1 MKRFLWLLT
10 MAGCATAYQPLSFS
24 GGYTDRALSAGQ
36 YEVAF
41 YGNGYTRSDDVLELF
56 HRRASELCNGEPYDG
71 RPKLTDDRRW
81 GGRMWVHRFSAKGE
95 ISCSSP
101 PL

>member
-1 MKRFLWLLT
+1 MKRLLWLLS
-10 MAGCATAYQPLSFS
+10 MAGCATAYQPLSFT
-24 GGYTDRALSAGQ
+24 GGYTDRPLATGQ

-41 YGNGYTRSDDVLELF
+41 YGNGYTHREDVLAHF
-56 HRRASELCNGEPYDG
+56 DRRASELCNGEPYYG
-71 RPKLTDDRRW
+71 TPKLTDDRRW

-95 ISCSSP
+95 ITCSSP